1 MEPVILLSVAVAL
14 LLFGSISRRAERSVL
29 TPPLWFVLVGFGLN
43 RLGLIDLALTGE
55 GIRVLAE
62 LALVLV
68 LFTDAARI
76 DLACLRTMAKAQ
88 GVSPGIVH
96 RIWQAHGLQPHRV
109 ETFKLSQDPDFVKK
123 LRDVVGMYLHPPAK
137 ALVFC
142 VDEKPQVQA
151 LDRTEPVLP
160 LRPGSARRARAG
172 PRVVHRRRPD

>member
-76 DLACLRTMAKAQ
+76 DLACLRREEPAA
-88 GVSPGIVH
+88 PPPP
-96 RIWQAHGLQPHRV
+96 RRV
-109 ETFKLSQDPDFVKK
+109 ASD
-123 LRDVVGMYLHPPAK
+123 H
-137 ALVFC
+137 
-142 VDEKPQVQA
+142 
-151 LDRTEPVLP
+151 P
-160 LRPGSARRARAG
+160 LRRAG
-172 PRVVHRRRPD
+172 CGRNVSRA

>member
-76 DLACLRTMAKAQ
+76 DLACLRREE
-88 GVSPGIVH
+88 S
-96 RIWQAHGLQPHRV
+96 
-109 ETFKLSQDPDFVKK
+109 
-123 LRDVVGMYLHPPAK
+123 
-137 ALVFC
+137 
-142 VDEKPQVQA
+142 
-151 LDRTEPVLP
+151 LP
-160 LRPGSARRARAG
+160 LRLPPRRVASDHPLRRAGCGRNVSRA
-172 PRVVHRRRPD
+172 